1 MYNDKKLY
9 YDVTRGMIMINIA
22 ICDDEKKDIL
32 QLKSILREVMDKYS
46 MSYNIQEYESG
57 ESLMRAASLFHLI
70 FLDIVMNDENGIEIG
85 KHIHRKNRSTKIIFQ
100 TNFGQYCKE
109 AMNRTH
115 AFAFLEKPL
124 KAPVVEEQIK
134 EFFEDSEGTQ
144 DLMAD
149 FHNVR
154 YSVDGTEV
162 VKSLV
167 SISVKEIVYFEYI
180 KTQKVIKIVTRSTE
194 YIYTEA
200 MNKLAER
207 MRPLGFEMCCRG
219 ILVNL
224 ERVARIKMYDVLL
237 DTGGKVPLS
246 QRRVK
251 EFRERINEYLHD
263 SFH

>member
-1 MYNDKKLY
+1 
-9 YDVTRGMIMINIA
+9 MINIA
-22 ICDDEKKDIL
+22 ICDDEKKDIVH
-32 QLKSILREVMDKYS
+32 LKSILREVMDKYS
-46 MSYNIQEYESG
+46 MSYDIREYESG
-57 ESLMRAASLFHLI
+57 ESLIQAASLFHLI
-70 FLDIVMNDENGIEIG
+70 FLDIVMDGESGIDIG

-100 TNFGQYCKE
+100 TNYGNYCKE

-134 EFFEDSEGTQ
+134 EFFEDSEGMQ
-144 DLMAD
+144 DLLMD

-154 YSVDGTEV
+154 YSLDGKDV
-162 VKSLV
+162 VKSIL
-167 SISVKEIVYFEYI
+167 SIPVKEIVYFEYI
-180 KTQKVIKIVTRSTE
+180 KMQKEIKIVTRSTE

-200 MNKLAER
+200 MNKLEEK

-224 ERVARIKMYDVLL
+224 ERVMRIKMYDILL

-251 EFRERINEYLHD
+251 EFRERMNEYLHD

>member
-1 MYNDKKLY
+1 
-9 YDVTRGMIMINIA
+9 MINIA
-22 ICDDEKKDIL
+22 ICDDEKKDIVH
-32 QLKSILREVMDKYS
+32 LKSILKEIMEKYS
-46 MSYNIQEYESG
+46 MSYDIQEYETG
-57 ESLMRAASLFHLI
+57 ESLMQATSLFHLI
-70 FLDIVMNDENGIEIG
+70 FLDIVMNGEDGIDIG

-100 TNFGQYCKE
+100 TNFGNYCKE

-124 KAPVVEEQIK
+124 KAPAVEEQIK
-134 EFFEDSEGTQ
+134 EFFEDSEGMQ
-144 DLMAD
+144 DLLMD

-154 YSVDGTEV
+154 YNLDGKDM
-162 VKSLV
+162 VKSVL
-167 SISVKEIVYFEYI
+167 SIPVKEIVYFEYI
-180 KTQKVIKIVTRSTE
+180 KMQKEIKIVTRSTE

-200 MNKLAER
+200 MNSLEEK

-224 ERVARIKMYDVLL
+224 ERVMRIKMYDILL
-237 DTGGKVPLS
+237 DTGGNVPLS

-251 EFRERINEYLHD
+251 EFKERINEYLHD

>member
-1 MYNDKKLY
+1 MSLVCD
-9 YDVTRGMIMINIA
+9 RGISMINIA

-32 QLKSILREVMDKYS
+32 HLKFILREVMDKYS
-46 MSYNIQEYESG
+46 MSYDIQEYESG
-57 ESLMRAASLFHLI
+57 ESLMQAASLFHLI
-70 FLDIVMNDENGIEIG
+70 FLDIVMNGESGIDIG

-100 TNFGQYCKE
+100 TNFGNYCKE
-109 AMNRTH
+109 AMNQTH

-124 KAPVVEEQIK
+124 KFPAVEEQIK
-134 EFFEDSEGTQ
+134 EFFEDSEGMQ
-144 DLMAD
+144 ELLMD

-154 YSVDGTEV
+154 YSLDGKDAA
-162 VKSLV
+162 KSIL
-167 SISVKEIVYFEYI
+167 SIPVKEIVYFEYI
-180 KTQKVIKIVTRSTE
+180 KMQKEIRIVTRSSE

-200 MNKLAER
+200 MNKLEEK

-224 ERVARIKMYDVLL
+224 ERVMRIKMYDILL

-251 EFRERINEYLHD
+251 GFKERMNEYLHD
-263 SFH
+263 SFQ

>member
-1 MYNDKKLY
+1 
-9 YDVTRGMIMINIA
+9 MINIA
-22 ICDDEKKDIL
+22 ICDDEKKDIVH
-32 QLKSILREVMDKYS
+32 LKSILREVMDKYS
-46 MSYNIQEYESG
+46 MSYDIREYESG
-57 ESLMRAASLFHLI
+57 ESLMQAASLFHLI
-70 FLDIVMNDENGIEIG
+70 FLDIVMDGESGIDIG

-100 TNFGQYCKE
+100 TNYGNYCKE

-134 EFFEDSEGTQ
+134 EFFEDSEGMQ
-144 DLMAD
+144 DLLMD

-154 YSVDGTEV
+154 YSLDGKDV
-162 VKSLV
+162 VKSIL
-167 SISVKEIVYFEYI
+167 SIPIKEIVYFEYI
-180 KTQKVIKIVTRSTE
+180 KMQKEIKIVTRSTE

-200 MNKLAER
+200 MNKLEEK

-224 ERVARIKMYDVLL
+224 ERVMRIKMYDILL

-251 EFRERINEYLHD
+251 EFRERMNEYLHD

>member
-1 MYNDKKLY
+1 
-9 YDVTRGMIMINIA
+9 MINIA
-22 ICDDEKKDIL
+22 ICDDEKKDIV
-32 QLKSILREVMDKYS
+32 QLKSILQEVMDKYS
-46 MSYNIQEYESG
+46 VSYDIQEYESG
-57 ESLMRAASLFHLI
+57 ESLMQAESLFHLI
-70 FLDIVMNDENGIEIG
+70 FLDIVMGGKDGMEIG
-85 KHIHRKNRSTKIIFQ
+85 KQIHRKNRATKIIFQ
-100 TNFGQYCKE
+100 TNFGSYCQE
-109 AMNRTH
+109 AINRTH

-124 KAPVVEEQIK
+124 KVPAVEEQIK

-144 DLMAD
+144 DLMMD

-154 YSVDGTEV
+154 YSTDGTDV
-162 VKSLV
+162 VKSIV
-167 SISVKEIVYFEYI
+167 AIPVKEIVYFEYI
-180 KTQKVIKIVTRSTE
+180 KMQKEIKIVTKSTE

-200 MNKLAER
+200 MNKLEER

-224 ERVARIKMYDVLL
+224 ERVTRIKMYDVLL

>member
-1 MYNDKKLY
+1 
-9 YDVTRGMIMINIA
+9 MINIA
-22 ICDDEKKDIL
+22 ICDDEKKDIEHL
-32 QLKSILREVMDKYS
+32 RSILQEVMDKYS
-46 MSYNIQEYESG
+46 LNYAIQEYESG
-57 ESLMRAASLFHLI
+57 ESLMEAKSLFHLI
-70 FLDIVMNDENGIEIG
+70 FLDIVMNGENGIEIG
-85 KHIHRKNRSTKIIFQ
+85 KHIHRKNRTTKIIFQ
-100 TNFGQYCKE
+100 TSFGQYCKE

-124 KAPVVEEQIK
+124 EAPAVEEQIK

-144 DLMAD
+144 DLMMD

-154 YSVDGTEV
+154 YSLDGQDM
-162 VKSLV
+162 VKSIL
-167 SISVKEIVYFEYI
+167 SIPVKEIVYFEYI
-180 KTQKVIKIVTRSTE
+180 KMQKEIKIVTRSGE

-200 MNKLAER
+200 MNKLEER
-207 MRPLGFEMCCRG
+207 MQPLGFAMCCRG

-224 ERVARIKMYDVLL
+224 ERVMRIKMYDILL

>member
-1 MYNDKKLY
+1 MALFCN
-9 YDVTRGMIMINIA
+9 RGISMINIA
-22 ICDDEKKDIL
+22 ICDDEKKDIVH
-32 QLKSILREVMDKYS
+32 LKSILQEVMDKYS
-46 MSYNIQEYESG
+46 MNYDIQEYESG
-57 ESLMRAASLFHLI
+57 ESLIQAASLFHLI
-70 FLDIVMNDENGIEIG
+70 FLDIVMNEESGIEIG
-85 KHIHRKNRSTKIIFQ
+85 KYIHRKNRSTKIIFQ
-100 TNFGQYCKE
+100 TNFGNYCKE

-124 KAPVVEEQIK
+124 KAPAVEEQIK
-134 EFFEDSEGTQ
+134 EFFEDSEGMQ
-144 DLMAD
+144 DLLMD

-154 YSVDGTEV
+154 YSLEGKDV
-162 VKSLV
+162 VKSIL
-167 SISVKEIVYFEYI
+167 SIPVKEIVYFEYI
-180 KTQKVIKIVTRSTE
+180 KMQKEIKIVTRSTE

-200 MNKLAER
+200 MNKLEEK

-224 ERVARIKMYDVLL
+224 ERVMRIKMYDILL

-251 EFRERINEYLHD
+251 EFRERMNEYLHD

>member
-1 MYNDKKLY
+1 
-9 YDVTRGMIMINIA
+9 MINIA
-22 ICDDEKKDIL
+22 ICDDEKKDIVH
-32 QLKSILREVMDKYS
+32 LKSILQEVMDKYS
-46 MSYNIQEYESG
+46 MNYNIQEYESG
-57 ESLMRAASLFHLI
+57 ESLMQTASLFHLI
-70 FLDIVMNDENGIEIG
+70 FLDIVMNGESGIEIG
-85 KHIHRKNRSTKIIFQ
+85 KHIHRRNRSTKIIFQ
-100 TNFGQYCKE
+100 TNFGNYCKE

-124 KAPVVEEQIK
+124 EAPAVEEQIK
-134 EFFEDSEGTQ
+134 EFFEDSEGMQ
-144 DLMAD
+144 DLFMD

-154 YSVDGTEV
+154 YSLDGKDV
-162 VKSLV
+162 VKSIL
-167 SISVKEIVYFEYI
+167 SIPVKEIVYFEYI
-180 KTQKVIKIVTRSTE
+180 KMQKEIKIVTRSTE

-200 MNKLAER
+200 MNKLEEK
-207 MRPLGFEMCCRG
+207 MKPLGFEMCCRG

-224 ERVARIKMYDVLL
+224 ERVMRIKMYDILL

>member
-1 MYNDKKLY
+1 
-9 YDVTRGMIMINIA
+9 MINIA
-22 ICDDEKKDIL
+22 ICDDEEKDIVH
-32 QLKSILREVMDKYS
+32 LKSILQEVMDKYS
-46 MSYNIQEYESG
+46 VNYSIQEYESG
-57 ESLMRAASLFHLI
+57 KSLMQAASLFHLI
-70 FLDIVMNDENGIEIG
+70 FLDIVMNEEDGIEIG
-85 KHIHRKNRSTKIIFQ
+85 KHIHRKNRSIKIIFQ
-100 TNFGQYCKE
+100 TNFGNYCKE
-109 AMNRTH
+109 AINRTH

-124 KAPVVEEQIK
+124 KAPAVEEQIK

-144 DLMAD
+144 DLLMD

-154 YSVDGTEV
+154 YSLEGKEV
-162 VKSLV
+162 VKSIL
-167 SISVKEIVYFEYI
+167 SIPVKEIVYFEYI
-180 KTQKVIKIVTRSTE
+180 KMQKEIKIVTRSTE

-200 MNKLAER
+200 MNSLEEK

-224 ERVARIKMYDVLL
+224 ERVMRIKMYDILL

-251 EFRERINEYLHD
+251 EFRERMNEYLHD